1 MSVPVF
7 EVGPI
12 DHTIVYSFAVGFI
25 LAWLIFGIRILVL
38 KSRSKKAI
46 RGLKHTL
53 TSRIDLDSESIDRMR
68 KEIELLRKKNANLQ
82 SSISNLSQKS
92 GRKENLQL
100 RIYQDAVEKMSLQA
114 PGFAPAWQIVLR
126 ECEEENGRSLDGS
139 KVFTKRITPAAGSGW
154 ITDAGSREPREAR
167 SAETVIEHDSQLSG
181 SPSAGASAKPEKA
194 AKQGLLAKLRNR

>member
-12 DHTIVYSFAVGFI
+12 NHTIVYSFAAGFI

-53 TSRIDLDSESIDRMR
+53 TSRIDLDSESLDRMR
-68 KEIELLRKKNANLQ
+68 KEIESLRKRNTNLQ
-82 SSISNLSQKS
+82 SSISNLSQKA

-100 RIYQDAVEKMSLQA
+100 RIYQDAIEKMSLQA

-126 ECEEENGRSLDGS
+126 ECEAENGRSLDGS

-154 ITDAGSREPREAR
+154 ITDTSQPATQDAGGSEI
-167 SAETVIEHDSQLSG
+167 THDGQLSG
-181 SPSAGASAKPEKA
+181 TSTAGASESPFKTP
-194 AKQGLLAKLRNR
+194 KQSLLSKLRNR